1 MARGG
6 ATGGPATLD
15 LKKDLNPSNPKGD
28 GFSAHG
34 VPKGPHTINGD
45 AVRTSTAASPTASG
59 PRSEG

>member
-6 ATGGPATLD
+6 ATGGPALLD

-34 VPKGPHTINGD
+34 VPKGPHTIDGD
-45 AVRTSTAASPTASG
+45 AVRTSVAESPRASG
-59 PRSEG
+59 PRSE